1 MKKANLLVL
10 PTVLLALSAPILNT
24 VHADTIKEGTEQ
36 ITKTDHKRGKS
47 LVTSNVKNNV
57 LHSDKAT
64 LSTIFQDDFS
74 NGLNWIAVGNSN
86 PQLGVDEN
94 GNKYAQLRSDTMVN
108 GLSSNEGSYTISFD
122 WRGSGEGSYDIM
134 LYDRNVDPIGSVSS
148 ATVGSNTDNQWH
160 TYTATYSIGKNISMA
175 LIRFSGNIDIDN
187 VSVTKA

>member
-24 VHADTIKEGTEQ
+24 VHADTAKESTEQ
-36 ITKTDHKRGKS
+36 ITKTDHKLGKS
-47 LVTSNVKNNV
+47 LMTSNVKNNV

-86 PQLGVDEN
+86 PQLGIDEN

-108 GLSSNEGSYTISFD
+108 GLSSDKGSYTISFD

-134 LYDRNVDPIGSVSS
+134 LYDRNVDPIGIVSS
-148 ATVGSNTDNQWH
+148 ASVGRSTDSQWH
-160 TYTATYSIGKNISMA
+160 TYTTTYTVEDKPSIS
-175 LIRFSGNIDIDN
+175 LIRFSGSIDIDN
-187 VSVTKA
+187 ISVTKA